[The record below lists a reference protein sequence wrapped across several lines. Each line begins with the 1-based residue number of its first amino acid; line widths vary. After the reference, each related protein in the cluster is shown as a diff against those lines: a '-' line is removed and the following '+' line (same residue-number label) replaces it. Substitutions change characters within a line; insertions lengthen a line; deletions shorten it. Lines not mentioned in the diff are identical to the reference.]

1 MKKIFWLASAMT
13 LTTVGANAE
22 SGRITIISAD
32 GERQVNIVAPP
43 PQTQVLSNAQLD
55 NAINELMV
63 SSQTPQNS
71 GRFTQGFSTPA
82 FTSYSVQSSNTSI
95 THSSG
100 STVSALNGSAPAT
113 AARLAARAA
122 HGRSQGRCALY
133 VRKALQGA
141 GYQFTSQASAYMY
154 ATNGT
159 LAGAGFTRISSDN
172 YVPQVGDVVV
182 FNRTSKNPH
191 GHIQIYDG
199 RQWVSDFRQPNFS
212 PYRTHNGYS
221 VWRDTR
227 YLDATATTGTMM
239 AMNEQ

>member
-1 MKKIFWLASAMT
+1 MKKLLWLVSAVT
-13 LTTVGANAE
+13 FTSVSANAE
-22 SGRITIISAD
+22 SGRITISSAN

-43 PQTQVLSNAQLD
+43 PAQQTLSNAQID
-55 NAINELMV
+55 DAINELMGVSQGASRVTQSQGV
-63 SSQTPQNS
+63 SSTLSSRTQS
-71 GRFTQGFSTPA
+71 GGAVATLS
-82 FTSYSVQSSNTSI
+82 
-95 THSSG
+95 
-100 STVSALNGSAPAT
+100 GSAPAT
-113 AARLAARAA
+113 AARLASRAA
-122 HGRSQGRCALY
+122 HGSSQGRCALY

-154 ATNGT
+154 ANGT
-159 LAGAGFTRISSDN
+159 LASAGFTRISSDN

-212 PYRTHNGYS
+212 PYRNHNGYS
-221 VWRDTR
+221 VWRDVR
-227 YLDATATTGTMM
+227 HLDATTNTGTML

>member
-43 PQTQVLSNAQLD
+43 PQTTAQTLNNTQLD
-55 NAINELMV
+55 SAINELMV
-63 SSQTPQNS
+63 SSQNS

-82 FTSYSVQSSNTSI
+82 FTSYSVQSPTAH
-95 THSSG
+95 TTYSSG

-122 HGRSQGRCALY
+122 HSRSQGRCALY

-182 FNRTSKNPH
+182 FNRSSKNPH

>member
-43 PQTQVLSNAQLD
+43 PQTTAQTLNNTQLD
-55 NAINELMV
+55 SAINELMV
-63 SSQTPQNS
+63 SSQNS

-82 FTSYSVQSSNTSI
+82 FTNYSVQSPTAH
-95 THSSG
+95 TTYSSG

-182 FNRTSKNPH
+182 FNRSSKNPH